1 MLCKTTEQD
10 TTTYLSVVNEDKE
23 GRVVASFSAPTS
35 VILFC
40 DKLQ

>member
-1 MLCKTTEQD
+1 MLYKTAEQD
-10 TTTYLSVVNEDKE
+10 INTHLSVFKDDKE
-23 GRVVASFSAPTS
+23 GRAVASFSAPTS

>member
-1 MLCKTTEQD
+1 MLHKAVEEETTS
-10 TTTYLSVVNEDKE
+10 YLSVFNEDKE
-23 GRVVASFSAPTS
+23 GRAVASFSAPTS

>member
-1 MLCKTTEQD
+1 MLYQTTQQD

-23 GRVVASFSAPTS
+23 GRAVASFSAPTS

>member
-1 MLCKTTEQD
+1 MLYETTEQG
-10 TTTYLSVVNEDKE
+10 TPTYLSVFNEYNE
-23 GRVVASFSAPTS
+23 GRAVANFSAPTS